1 MSVLTSLAGEIR
13 FDFDRRRRTGLDETV
28 FAQGKSSAQLEA
40 IFELARASGAPL
52 LITRLAADKH
62 ASLAGH
68 WRECLDYCAVSE
80 TAYLGLEAA
89 PPAGGSSDAAGARVA
104 IVAAGTSDVRVAREA
119 ERTLFFNRVGT
130 VTFFD
135 VGVAGLW
142 RLTQCVD
149 QIGRFPVV
157 IAVAGMDAALPTVLG
172 GLIGSLII
180 AVPTS
185 VGYGVATGGHTALHA
200 ILASCA
206 SGITCVNID
215 NGYGAACAA
224 LRALANTPSP
234 AGPAPRSLNAT
245 S

>member
-1 MSVLTSLAGEIR
+1 MSVVANSAGEVR

-28 FAQGKSSAQLEA
+28 FAQGKSRSQLEA
-40 IFELARASGAPL
+40 IFELARTQGVPL
-52 LITRLAADKH
+52 LITRLSAEKH
-62 ASLAGH
+62 ASLTDR
-68 WRECLDYCAVSE
+68 WRESLDYCAVSE
-80 TAYLGLEAA
+80 TAYLGLEASLHA
-89 PPAGGSSDAAGARVA
+89 VGSPDAARARVA

-119 ERTLFFNRVGT
+119 ERTLFFNRIGT

-185 VGYGVATGGHTALHA
+185 VGYGVATGGHTALNA

-224 LRALANTPSP
+224 LRALQIPPSP
-234 AGPAPRSLNAT
+234 AGPV
-245 S
+245 